1 MNIKKMTPLHQAK
14 NMFAL
19 MVLAF
24 VCLSLF
30 SNLASA
36 ETTKRTTTYYHVN
49 LQGTPI
55 AASDENGVQKWS
67 QSYSSY
73 GYHKE
78 NTSQIN
84 DKGPTSFGF
93 GAHVEDQ
100 YEDKLLVYMQGRY
113 YDPALG
119 RFLSVDPVGFN
130 ESNPASFNRY
140 IYGNNNP
147 NKYIDPNGELPILLV
162 YWGVTAALTA
172 YDTYSA
178 YQEGGAK
185 GAIKQVGTDIV
196 LGAVGGGLVSKF
208 AVRGGKLFSGV
219 TGVAKG
225 RGKTDFIVS
234 SNSTATHASQSKLK
248 DSLVGAGAKSKGPT
262 TQTSEAGEIFNMNTA
277 NGSMDIRIMSGKS
290 GGGANSGPRTITTR
304 PGTKDYVHP
313 NGQRITG
320 AVSKSDRR
328 AIGHTHGQ
336 RP

>member
-36 ETTKRTTTYYHVN
+36 VTTKRTTTYYHVN

-219 TGVAKG
+219 TGVTKSVAPNAQQAANLKRFQKKIPSNAKENVELRNLPNNG
-225 RGKTDFIVS
+225 VAVQATSPGKVSGSKAVYEKQIDVNGKTIQATKTTYNPQGNIV
-234 SNSTATHASQSKLK
+234 HVKDKL
-248 DSLVGAGAKSKGPT
+248 
-262 TQTSEAGEIFNMNTA
+262 
-277 NGSMDIRIMSGKS
+277 NG
-290 GGGANSGPRTITTR
+290 
-304 PGTKDYVHP
+304 GTYP
-313 NGQRITG
+313 
-320 AVSKSDRR
+320 
-328 AIGHTHGQ
+328 
-336 RP
+336 